1 MSVDSINLQKISV
14 LQDQGSGNSPR
25 IWLFNDLI
33 KCGFPSPAEGYA
45 DAEIDFNTYIIDR
58 PSSSYC
64 FFVKGDSMEGLH
76 ILSGDLV
83 VVDRSKPLQ
92 SGRVIVCC
100 LEGRFTLKQ
109 FVKKGGES
117 FLVPANPS
125 YKAIRLTAESSFE
138 YWGTA
143 TRVIRKL

>member
-1 MSVDSINLQKISV
+1 MDNIRLQKISL
-14 LQDQGSGNSPR
+14 LQEHAPETSPR
-25 IWLFNDLI
+25 IWLYNDLV

-45 DAEIDFNTYIIDR
+45 DSEIDFNAYLIDH

-83 VVDRSKPLQ
+83 VVDRSKSLQ
-92 SGRVIVCC
+92 SGSVIVCC
-100 LEGRFTLKQ
+100 LDGRFTLKQ
-109 FVKKGGES
+109 FVRKGGDS
-117 FLVPANPS
+117 FLVPANPA
-125 YKAIRLTAESSFE
+125 YHPLRLTAESSFE

-143 TRVIRKL
+143 TRIVRKL